1 MADKYQEIA
10 NDLISGNVQH
20 CIVEA
25 SAGTGKTYTIE
36 NLVVELVKSPSN
48 FIDLSQLMLVTFTEK
63 AAGELRGRI
72 LKTLKKAA
80 EDESL
85 DQEQRK
91 KIRKSVDFIDSAQI
105 STFHAFCQKMM
116 STYAYDANLP
126 FSFDLVNKNSVKA
139 VVEKA
144 CRDEW
149 TKGDFGEFVK
159 FGAKVEKIV
168 SLVQDILLAYNEDTT
183 ELPVFEPDESYEE
196 YRNLFSEEELYEI
209 AFVPRESSSLYA
221 NLMTRLNE
229 LLEKLKPYENETVK
243 TGARSSKPVSDL
255 IVYLANWKDKV
266 NGLISQAYQKIFNA
280 FDDTY
285 PEFGGLLDQAENLR
299 QRLKPVSTQSDVK
312 KIKEPI
318 ERNFAV
324 EVAQKLY
331 ADWKRN
337 KNENKQKTFDDLI
350 SCVNHELKKENS
362 LLKETL
368 QKKFKMAIIDE
379 FQDTNAVQWGI
390 FEALFLNDKNHIL
403 VVGDP
408 KQSIYS
414 FQGGDLEIYKKAK
427 NQIIGFTSAGQDKGK
442 LYTLEANFR
451 SSENMIKA
459 CNALFCGEPEI
470 TADEQD
476 GDKADLCLFGDK
488 EQSFVPATVGNKEKN
503 VASINGDKDYK
514 TFWVSSADDE
524 RGFADFCVERL
535 AEIFKID
542 ADGKT
547 NMQVKGRNL
556 KFSDVA
562 VLVRKGRE
570 YAVIEEKLASAGI
583 PFLRYKDTT
592 LFEGRECAHWEWL
605 LRAIA
610 SANESREFQGALR
623 AALLTD
629 FFKPFL
635 AQESQGRFNQVEN
648 YSFETMGQ
656 DGRKSLLSMI
666 GLWRWY
672 ASKKRWITLFESIY
686 KETGIEQYL
695 SGPSDAGHLARIRQV
710 GEYAQECLISGSY
723 TLTGLA
729 QHLRQLNT
737 GKSNEGSTEDDV
749 KTVAKGSDI
758 DAVQLMTMHASK
770 GLEFPVVIM
779 FGGFT
784 GAYKSVSVSLGE
796 LSGDKRKIG
805 FGYNS
810 DQIEYSESRRLFYV
824 AYTRAQFLVLTWLKN
839 DGAKEAPAS
848 TFVKTAL
855 EGEKLKNDFAKT
867 EFDSIS
873 DVKSVIAESVKTLSK
888 KVRLTKSD
896 EEANVD
902 KKLENL
908 QLPSKVT
915 WQRAYSSI
923 THHKHI
929 SESDLNAALKKQNP
943 LSQREDAPNPSEEE
957 AGCGE
962 DNEFVFL
969 KTKLP
974 RGAHFGNALHK
985 IFELTDFSKVDEEYL
1000 SSIELTNVMK
1010 NSFGEEHLKFD
1021 VEKHG
1026 EPLKKVVYNVLHET
1040 IADRNG
1046 EKFMLADLQQN
1057 QTKREMLF
1065 QFSDP
1070 VAPNVVIKGFIDLLF
1085 VRGEGDNRRYY
1096 ILDWKSDGLEVY
1108 NEDRMVLQVESREYS
1123 VQKVLYTYYLIQWLK
1138 TFPNFPQS
1146 EDEIFEKHFGGIY
1159 YVFAR
1164 GAENDEQTILS
1175 HSFDEPE
1182 NQELALEKFDFW
1194 DYSSLKA
1201 AFDKIMTKRVN
1212 IGGSHEK

>member
-10 NDLISGNVQH
+10 NDLINGNVQH

-48 FIDLSQLMLVTFTEK
+48 FIDLNQLMLVTFTEK

-72 LKTLKKAA
+72 LKALQKAVD
-80 EDESL
+80 DESL
-85 DQEQRK
+85 TLEQRK
-91 KIRKSVDFIDSAQI
+91 KIRKSVDSIDSAQI

-116 STYAYDANLP
+116 ATYAYDANLP
-126 FSFDLVNKNSVKA
+126 FAFDLISKKSVET

-149 TKGDFGEFVK
+149 VKGSFYDPIK
-159 FGAKVEKIV
+159 YGANIEN
-168 SLVQDILLAYNEDTT
+168 LVNVVQEILRTYNEDTT
-183 ELPVFEPDESYEE
+183 EFPAYKDDSYEVFKQIFTE
-196 YRNLFSEEELYEI
+196 KELREV
-209 AFVPRESSSLYA
+209 AFVHCESSSVYA
-221 NLMTRLNE
+221 NYIAQLDE
-229 LLEKLKPYENETVK
+229 LLKKLKPYEKESVK
-243 TGARSSKPVSDL
+243 TGPRTSKSVSEL
-255 IVYLANWKDKV
+255 IEYLAAWKSKV
-266 NGLISQAYQKIFNA
+266 SGTISKDNQKIFNA
-280 FDDTY
+280 FDETY
-285 PEFGGLLDQAENLR
+285 PEFGGLYNQAENIR
-299 QRLKPVSTQSDVK
+299 RCLKPVATQTDIK
-312 KIKEPI
+312 KIRISI
-318 ERNFAV
+318 ERTFAID
-324 EVAQKLY
+324 VAKKLY
-331 ADWKRN
+331 DDWKRS
-337 KNENKQKTFDDLI
+337 KSENKQKTFDDLI
-350 SCVNHELKKENS
+350 SCVNHELNKEKS

-414 FQGGDLEIYKKAK
+414 FQGGDIEIYKKAK
-427 NQIIGFTSAGQDKGK
+427 EKIIDFSCAGQNKGK

-451 SSENMIKA
+451 SSEKMIKA

-470 TADEQD
+470 PADE
-476 GDKADLCLFGDK
+476 KELSLFGD
-488 EQSFVPATVGNKEKN
+488 ESQSFIPAAVGNMAN
-503 VASINGDKDYK
+503 VASINKDKSYK
-514 TFWVSSADDE
+514 PFWVSSAEDE

-535 AEIFKID
+535 AQIFKVD

-562 VLVRKGRE
+562 VLVRKSRE
-570 YAVIEEKLASAGI
+570 YAVIEEKLSSAGI

-592 LFEGRECAHWEWL
+592 LFDGRECAQWEWL
-605 LRAIA
+605 FRAIA

-623 AALLTD
+623 TALLTD
-629 FFKPFL
+629 FFKPFFAKD
-635 AQESQGRFNQVEN
+635 AQKRFLQVEN
-648 YSFETMGQ
+648 YSFETMGKVGQ
-656 DGRKSLLSMI
+656 KSLLSMF
-666 GLWRWY
+666 GLWRRY
-672 ASKKRWITLFESIY
+672 AAQKRWIALFESIY

-695 SGPSDAGHLARIRQV
+695 SNPKDMGLLARIRQV

-737 GKSNEGSTEDDV
+737 RASNGNSTEDDV
-749 KTVAKGSDI
+749 KTVAKGSDL

-779 FGGFT
+779 FGGFSGPYT
-784 GAYKSVSVSLGE
+784 SVSVSLGDLVNE
-796 LSGDKRKIG
+796 RRKIE
-805 FGYNS
+805 FGYHS
-810 DQIEYSESRRLFYV
+810 DQIEFSESRRLFYV
-824 AYTRAQFLVLTWLKN
+824 AYTRAQFLVLTWFKK
-839 DGAKEAPAS
+839 DGTEGAPIN
-848 TFVKTAL
+848 TFVKTAM
-855 EGEKLKNDFAKT
+855 EGKKFSDGFVES
-867 EFDSIS
+867 EFDPIP
-873 DVKSVIAESVKTLSK
+873 DVKDVIADSVDKLSK
-888 KVRLTKSD
+888 KDCLPITG
-896 EEANVD
+896 ATVD
-902 KKLENL
+902 VKLENL

-915 WQRAYSSI
+915 KQRAYSSI

-929 SESDLNAALKKQNP
+929 SESDLKAAINKQNL
-943 LSQREDAPNPSEEE
+943 LSQAEDAPNPSEEE

-974 RGAHFGNALHK
+974 RGSHFGNALHK

-1000 SSIELTNVMK
+1000 SSVELMNVMK

-1046 EKFMLADLQQN
+1046 EKFVLADLQQN

-1065 QFSDP
+1065 QYSDP
-1070 VAPNVVIKGFIDLLF
+1070 IAPNVIIKGFIDLLF
-1085 VRGEGDNRRYY
+1085 VRGDGDKRRYY

-1108 NEDRMVLQVESREYS
+1108 NDDRMVLQVESREYS

-1138 TFPNFPQS
+1138 TFPDYPKDEN
-1146 EDEIFEKHFGGIY
+1146 EIFEKHFGGIY

-1175 HSFDEPE
+1175 HLFDKPKDL
-1182 NQELALEKFDFW
+1182 NMASEKFEFW
-1194 DYSSLKA
+1194 DYPSLKA
-1201 AFDKIMTKRVN
+1201 AFDKIMMKRVN
-1212 IGGSHEK
+1212 I